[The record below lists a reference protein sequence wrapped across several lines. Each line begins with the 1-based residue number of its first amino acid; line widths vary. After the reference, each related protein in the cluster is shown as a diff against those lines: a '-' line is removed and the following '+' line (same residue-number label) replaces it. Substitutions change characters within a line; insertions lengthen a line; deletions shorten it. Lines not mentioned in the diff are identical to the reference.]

1 MTFLHEPG
9 DLARTPLAALLL
21 EALNLR
27 ATGVLTVK
35 HGDGTSRLFI
45 REGRPVGAQ
54 VVAGLRPLG
63 HILLQAGA
71 IDIDALSK
79 SLALMAE
86 TRRPQGELLVEMG
99 VVSRA
104 QVDQALVEQQ
114 AGYFNLIAALEEGGY
129 EFDPAAELPAWAGQ
143 SLLSPL
149 RTIVDALERPQ
160 AGALVISA
168 LQPVAGG
175 TVRLASGYR
184 SVATAFR
191 WTGAEQ
197 VLVARLQSP
206 STLEAFFAPSDVP
219 PERAR
224 AIVAALLLLG
234 LAVSAGEAAVPTG
247 ETAAGLDVELEL
259 ARSGFT
265 PSPGP
270 PRAPPP
276 PASPAAAAP
285 AAAAQSP
292 ARRSD
297 PAEARARRQ
306 KLLQQAMR
314 NMGIGPFAGGSRP
327 ATPAPADP
335 PGPATAG
342 IARPTPSPS
351 ATSAEAAVRKALLEA
366 APRAREKDLFARL
379 GLPPTAGKDEVKQAF
394 LSLARQFHPDRFAA
408 PGLADLGDTVKD
420 FFTAVNEAYET
431 LSDDRKRAAYV
442 AQRSQG
448 SQVGAAA
455 AEAARI
461 DYAKGE
467 ACLRTRDWAK
477 ARGFFEAAVR
487 ADPRAEHKA
496 ALALALLS
504 DPASRER
511 DRAKA
516 LAEEALQDPAADR
529 AAYVA
534 GLIARDEKDDARA
547 ERLFRAALAANPRN
561 ADAVRE
567 LRLLERRR
575 K

>member
-9 DLARTPLAALLL
+9 DLARTPLAAILL

-45 REGRPVGAQ
+45 KDGKPMGAQ

-79 SLALMAE
+79 SLARMAE
-86 TRRPQGELLVEMG
+86 TRRPQGEILVEMG
-99 VVSRA
+99 VVSRDV
-104 QVDQALVEQQ
+104 VDRALVEQQ
-114 AGYFNLIAALEEGGY
+114 AGYFNLIAALEEGAY
-129 EFDPAAELPAWAGQ
+129 AFDPAAELPGWAGQ

-175 TVRLASGYR
+175 TIRLGSGYPR
-184 SVATAFR
+184 VQGAFR
-191 WTGAEQ
+191 WTGEEQ
-197 VLVARLQSP
+197 VLVSRLQSP
-206 STLEAFFAPSDVP
+206 CTLEAFFAPSDVA

-224 AIVAALLLLG
+224 AMVAGLLLLG
-234 LAVSAGEAAVPTG
+234 LAGAAGESAHPTA
-247 ETAAGLDVELEL
+247 ETAIGLDLELEL
-259 ARSGFT
+259 ARSGVT
-265 PSPGP
+265 PSPTAAGV
-270 PRAPPP
+270 PRPTPSAVSTPAPAPP
-276 PASPAAAAP
+276 SPG
-285 AAAAQSP
+285 
-292 ARRSD
+292 RRSD

-314 NMGIGPFAGGSRP
+314 NMGIGPFAGASRP
-327 ATPAPADP
+327 PAPASGDR

-342 IARPTPSPS
+342 AARPTPSPN
-351 ATSAEAAVRKALLEA
+351 SAEAVLRKALLEA
-366 APRAREKDLFARL
+366 APRAREKDLFVRL

-394 LSLARQFHPDRFAA
+394 LALARQFHPDRFAA
-408 PGLADLGDTVKD
+408 PGLADLADAVKD

-431 LSDDRKRAAYV
+431 LSDERKRTAYL
-442 AQRSQG
+442 ATRGQG
-448 SQVGAAA
+448 GEVGGAAA
-455 AEAARI
+455 ESARL
-461 DYAKGE
+461 DAAKGE
-467 ACLRTRDWAK
+467 ACLRTRDWVK

-487 ADPRAEHKA
+487 ADPRPEYKA
-496 ALALALLS
+496 ALALAILS
-504 DPASRER
+504 DPAGR
-511 DRAKA
+511 DRARAKV
-516 LAEEALQDPAADR
+516 LAEEALRDPSADR

-534 GLIARDEKDDARA
+534 GVIARDEKDDARA
-547 ERLFRAALAANPRN
+547 EKLFRAALAANPRN